1 MREVAEVYV
10 RFAVIEG
17 MPRVTAKEQLV
28 FANGWKLRERK
39 KKARVS

>member
-17 MPRVTAKEQLV
+17 MPRVTAKERLGCVKPLKFTCVLQ
-28 FANGWKLRERK
+28 
-39 KKARVS
+39 